1 VGPRSGAIL
10 DLSVMI
16 PFNLLSEEFAQA
28 ATAVWNRA
36 CRNALHNGHSVFYQD
51 DDGRYVLEQPDG
63 KRFEIRFL
71 AGAPRNANF
80 QIVRELPAAAT

>member
-1 VGPRSGAIL
+1 M
-10 DLSVMI
+10 DLSVMV

-36 CRNALHNGHSVFYQD
+36 CRNALHNGHPVFYQD
-51 DDGRYVLEQPDG
+51 DDGRYILEQPDG

-71 AGAPRNANF
+71 VGAPRNANF
-80 QIVRELPAAAT
+80 QIVRELPASAA